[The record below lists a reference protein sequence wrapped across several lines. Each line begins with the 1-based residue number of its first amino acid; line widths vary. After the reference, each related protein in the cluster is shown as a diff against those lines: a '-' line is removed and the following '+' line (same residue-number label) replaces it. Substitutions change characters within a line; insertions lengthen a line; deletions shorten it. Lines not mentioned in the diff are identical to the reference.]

1 MIRTRL
7 SIAAVL
13 LALLG
18 QSSAENGPRIGIII
32 DDLGYQ
38 LAAGRRA
45 IALPGPV
52 AYAVLPGTPFGRR
65 LAALAEAEG
74 KDVLLHLPLEAVD
87 HEGPAEPGAIMLDM
101 SRSAFKTQFAEAIAA
116 VPNAIGVSSHR
127 GSLLT
132 RHPGHMAWLMEAIRD
147 RDDLF
152 FIDSYTTHESVA
164 LRIAAEEGVAAT
176 RRDVFL
182 DHRRSVEAIA
192 AEFER
197 LKKIASKKGHAIAIG
212 HPFPETLEVLER
224 ELPRLA
230 EQGFELVTI
239 SVLMSD
245 ARNRKQAS
253 RSNSF
258 EHLILAQ

>member
-1 MIRTRL
+1 MIRARSL
-7 SIAAVL
+7 IAAAL

-18 QSSAENGPRIGIII
+18 QGSAEETPRIAIII

-87 HEGPAEPGAIMLDM
+87 HEGPAEPGAITLDM
-101 SRSAFKTQFAEAIAA
+101 NRNAFGVQFAEAIQAL
-116 VPNAIGVSSHR
+116 PNAVGVSSHR

-132 RHPGHMAWLMEAIRD
+132 RHPGHMAWLMEEIRS

-164 LRIAAEEGVAAT
+164 LRIAAEEGVPAT

-182 DHRRSVEAIA
+182 DHSRSVEAIA
-192 AEFER
+192 VEFER
-197 LKKIASKKGHAIAIG
+197 LKKIASRKGHAIAIG
-212 HPFPETLEVLER
+212 HPFPETLDVLER
-224 ELPRLA
+224 ELPRLS

-245 ARNRKQAS
+245 TRNR
-253 RSNSF
+253 
-258 EHLILAQ
+258 L